1 MLKKYAVIFLVLRF
15 FASPAQET
23 VTGND
28 FEAIPVGGP
37 EQLEQVLQT
46 QLNLPKS
53 LLSPSY
59 HAQVTAYFDLD
70 SAGNAT
76 NIQVDRG
83 VNNLL
88 RGEAVRILRLLRFN
102 HTHKQTELQPYFL
115 VLNFSA
121 EKYNRYFKQKN
132 RHKVKGDADS
142 SFVIHTRADV
152 APEFYKNGD
161 EGLAEFILSEIEYP
175 RIAIERSIEGT
186 VVIEFVVET
195 NGYVTGLTVKKGL
208 NGGCTEEAVA
218 LIKKTKWQPAV
229 LNKKLVRYRMNYPI
243 TFNLRSVNKSTAQ
256 TID

>member
-1 MLKKYAVIFLVLRF
+1 MLKKCLYIFLVLCPLIF
-15 FASPAQET
+15 HAQET
-23 VTGND
+23 ITGND
-28 FEAIPVGGP
+28 FEAIPVGGQ

-46 QLNLPKS
+46 QLNLPKP
-53 LLSPSY
+53 LLTSSF

-76 NIQVDRG
+76 NIQIDRG

-88 RGEAVRILRLLRFN
+88 RSEAVKILRLLRFN
-102 HTHKQTELQPYFL
+102 HTHKQNELQPYFL
-115 VLNFSA
+115 VLNFSS

-142 SFVIHTRADV
+142 SFVIYTRADK
-152 APEFYKNGD
+152 APEYYKNGD
-161 EGLAEFILSEIEYP
+161 EGLAEFILSEIRYP

-208 NGGCTEEAVA
+208 NGGCTEEAIA
-218 LIKKTKWQPAV
+218 LIKKTKWQPAI
-229 LNKKLVRYRMNYPI
+229 LNSKLVRYRMNYPI